1 MARALSDVERLD
13 ALEINVSCPNVEKG
27 GSQFSS
33 DPEVLTEVVSSVR
46 KATGKFLIVKLSPN
60 VTDITL
66 LAKAAENAGADALSV
81 CNTFVGMSIDLKTR
95 KPHLANRTGGLSGPA
110 IKPLALN
117 LVYQTVRAVQIPV
130 IGIGGISS
138 GEDAVEFLL
147 AGAKAVQIGTANF
160 IDPASTLHVIEGIR
174 RYCLANGV
182 NNLSELK
189 MREE

>member
-1 MARALSDVERLD
+1 M
-13 ALEINVSCPNVEKG
+13 
-27 GSQFSS
+27 
-33 DPEVLTEVVSSVR
+33 
-46 KATGKFLIVKLSPN
+46 
-60 VTDITL
+60 
-66 LAKAAENAGADALSV
+66 
-81 CNTFVGMSIDLKTR
+81 KTR

-160 IDPASTLHVIEGIR
+160 IDPGYPFADIAKNFVGNSFSFQSKL
-174 RYCLANGV
+174 LD
-182 NNLSELK
+182 
-189 MREE
+189 